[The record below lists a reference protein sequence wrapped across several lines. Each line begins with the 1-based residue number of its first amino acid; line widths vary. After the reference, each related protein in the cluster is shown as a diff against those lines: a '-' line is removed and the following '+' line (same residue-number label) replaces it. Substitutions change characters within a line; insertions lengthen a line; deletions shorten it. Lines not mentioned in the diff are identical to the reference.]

1 MRKIVAFVCLFVDP
15 KGFVSWELGV
25 SQLFAY
31 ISLWKLQLT
40 NCGILVLRV
49 VLEVVCINLSDLP
62 KLFRLILVDVECLLV
77 QTMPGHVS
85 PSLLVGTQDKQMF
98 QSLVEPSKMIVNLEL
113 TPDLRQLLQ
122 LPEEWKVLSGIL
134 YRI

>member
-1 MRKIVAFVCLFVDP
+1 MPLRRSQGIRKLEI
-15 KGFVSWELGV
+15 GV

-31 ISLWKLQLT
+31 IWLWKLQLT

-49 VLEVVCINLSDLP
+49 VLEVVCVNLSDLP
-62 KLFRLILVDVECLLV
+62 KLFRLILVNVECLLV

-85 PSLLVGTQDKQMF
+85 PSLLVNIQGKQMF

-113 TPDLRQLLQ
+113 TPGLRQLLQ